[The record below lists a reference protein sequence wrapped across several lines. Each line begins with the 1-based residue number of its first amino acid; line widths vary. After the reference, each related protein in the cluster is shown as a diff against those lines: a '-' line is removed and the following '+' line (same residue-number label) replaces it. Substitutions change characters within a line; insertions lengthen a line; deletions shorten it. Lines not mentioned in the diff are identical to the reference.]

1 MTETAVAKTDNAA
14 ALLERVVIGGN
25 LAELTPTERL
35 RYYQAV
41 CESVGLNP
49 LTKPFDYLQLSG
61 RLVLYAKKE
70 ATDQL
75 RSLPQHAV
83 SITKLERESSD
94 GCYIVTAYATHK
106 TGRTDSSIGAVN
118 IDQLRGE
125 ARANAIMKAE
135 TKAKR
140 RVTLSICGL
149 GVMDESEV
157 EDAVMADQLKEIQ
170 TRQPAT
176 LETTVTTKEGVEG
189 VTVEQEELTNLINE
203 ATRIQQVIKLS
214 RDKLTELKL
223 KHTGTIDIFQ
233 ADAAAMKSL
242 VDEMKDLER
251 KFIQAQASKAARP

>member
-1 MTETAVAKTDNAA
+1 MTKDVAPMESA
-14 ALLERVVIGGN
+14 ALLERVIVGGN
-25 LAELTPTERL
+25 LAELKPAERL
-35 RYYQAV
+35 MYYKAV

-49 LTKPFDYLQLSG
+49 LTKPFDYLHLNG

-106 TGRTDSSIGAVN
+106 TGRTDSAIGAVN

-125 ARANAIMKAE
+125 AKANAIMKAE

-157 EDAVMADQLKEIQ
+157 EDALMA
-170 TRQPAT
+170 AT
-176 LETTVTTKEGVEG
+176 LRETQTKQPEAAFTTGEIG
-189 VTVEQEELTNLINE
+189 VTPQQEELSRLIDE
-203 ATRIQQVIKLS
+203 ATRLQKIIRLP
-214 RDKLTELKL
+214 REDLDALKLTHL
-223 KHTGTIDIFQ
+223 GTTDIFQ
-233 ADAAAMKSL
+233 ADIAAMKAL
-242 VDEMKDLER
+242 VDDL
-251 KFIQAQASKAARP
+251 KAREPKKPK